1 MVRQTAY
8 NFQLLL
14 DSRILN
20 GPIRILI
27 SLFYFAAHEKSK
39 FDEWVQEIKEIRVSF
54 SLQFNYIIDNDMT
67 LWFNLQ
73 EKNVS
78 NNKEKQTEVQTV
90 YKNFV
95 LEDNQDGEW
104 LNKEWLKK
112 WLESGVDKLIPEI
125 DNQVAYCPH
134 KK

>member
-1 MVRQTAY
+1 M
-8 NFQLLL
+8 
-14 DSRILN
+14 
-20 GPIRILI
+20 
-27 SLFYFAAHEKSK
+27 FYFAAHEKSK